1 MMTKSLLGKGVFF
14 FLCLMVLCSGCYSFK
29 GFTIDPE
36 TTSFFVTNLENRAP
50 LANPGLAQEFTE
62 KLKLQL
68 RNETRLKINQERP
81 DLEFSGYIADYR
93 VSAEAPNA
101 QQGSALNRLTMVVH
115 IDFKDNKSEKNN
127 YSQDFQFYY
136 NFSSTET
143 LAAVQDDLNRKLSS
157 QIIND
162 IILKTFNNW

>member
-1 MMTKSLLGKGVFF
+1 MTKPVLGGVALFCWSLLVI
-14 FLCLMVLCSGCYSFK
+14 CSGCYSFK
-29 GFTIDPE
+29 GFTIDPG
-36 TTSFFVTNLENRAP
+36 TTSFFVSNLENRAP

-68 RNETRLKINQERP
+68 RNETRLNIRQDAP

-93 VSAEAPNA
+93 VTSEAPNA

-115 IDFKDNKSEKNN
+115 IDFNDNKTEKNN
-127 YSQDFQFYY
+127 YSQDFQFFY
-136 NFSSTET
+136 NFSATET
-143 LAAVQDDLNRKLSS
+143 LAAVQDDLNRKLST